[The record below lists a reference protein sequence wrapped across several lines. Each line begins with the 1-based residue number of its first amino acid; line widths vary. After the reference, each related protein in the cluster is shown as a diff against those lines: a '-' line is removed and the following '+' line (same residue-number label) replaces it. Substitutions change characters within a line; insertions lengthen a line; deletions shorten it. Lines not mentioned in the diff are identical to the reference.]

1 MNESTMREEWWT
13 QQDKDDEWI
22 KRQEDELQRHEAE
35 SNQPLLADGLEDAL
49 IGFGYQFSRKVA
61 IYDYARCVAVL
72 ERGGMT
78 TEDAVEWME
87 FNVLGAYVGPN
98 TPVFIT
104 EPVKSRA
111 KGKAKIDEV
120 KQLALDFG
128 GGGQ

>member
-1 MNESTMREEWWT
+1 MNESTMREEWWSE
-13 QQDKDDEWI
+13 QDRDDEWI

-49 IGFGYQFSRKVA
+49 LGFGYQFSRKVA
-61 IYDYARCVAVL
+61 IYDYARCVEVL

-78 TEDAVEWME
+78 TEDAVEYME
-87 FNVLGAYVGPN
+87 FTVLGAYVGPN

-111 KGKAKIDEV
+111 KGKAKIDEI

-128 GGGQ
+128 GGQ

>member
-22 KRQEDELQRHEAE
+22 KQQEEELQRHEAE

-49 IGFGYQFSRKVA
+49 LGFGYQFSRKVA
-61 IYDYARCVAVL
+61 IYDYARCVEIL
-72 ERGGMT
+72 ERGGMSA
-78 TEDAVEWME
+78 EDAVEYME
-87 FNVLGAYVGPN
+87 HNVLGAYVGPN
-98 TPVFIT
+98 TSVFLT
-104 EPVKSRA
+104 APVKSRA

-128 GGGQ
+128 GGQ